1 MKQRKNSSVYLK
13 KSDYLK
19 LINLLKVEFNSD
31 AIRALEDEID
41 RAKIIADDSIG
52 TDIVCIDSL
61 VTFLDI
67 DSEKEI
73 TVQLVMP
80 ADASIENSKIS
91 ILSPIGSALIGLKK
105 NGYIEWPMPTG
116 KIRRMCITEVVHQ
129 SNEVTQ

>member
-105 NGYIEWPMPTG
+105 HGYIEWPMPTG
-116 KIRRMCITEVVHQ
+116 KIRRMCITEVAHQ
-129 SNEVTQ
+129 NNGITQ